1 MKKRYRNNGKNAGIY
16 ITIIFHLVVII
27 TLLAYNIGKHLAREE
42 TFVMDLSQIEAAERE
57 LQEQIFR
64 EDIGKKIDD
73 LLAASRNS
81 QIELKNITVN
91 AGSTLKDD
99 RNTDVEQ
106 LMKDAERLKNELKQN
121 QLSDMED
128 ATDESVDLS
137 EDKSQERKDV
147 KKEEYSGPSL
157 VSFTLDNRYLT
168 KPSTPSYKCFGSG
181 DVTVIIKVDRSGN
194 VTEAKILDEV
204 SSSDECI
211 RKYAVRAARLTKF
224 NASPTAPNRQTGDIL
239 YRFVSQ

>member
-1 MKKRYRNNGKNAGIY
+1 M
-16 ITIIFHLVVII
+16 II

-81 QIELKNITVN
+81 QTELKNITVN

>member
-1 MKKRYRNNGKNAGIY
+1 M
-16 ITIIFHLVVII
+16 II

-42 TFVMDLSQIEAAERE
+42 TFVMDLSQIETAERE

-64 EDIGKKIDD
+64 EDVGKKIDD

-81 QIELKNITVN
+81 QTELKNITVN

>member
-1 MKKRYRNNGKNAGIY
+1 M
-16 ITIIFHLVVII
+16 II

-64 EDIGKKIDD
+64 EDVGKKIDD

-81 QIELKNITVN
+81 QTELKNITVN

>member
-1 MKKRYRNNGKNAGIY
+1 M
-16 ITIIFHLVVII
+16 II

-42 TFVMDLSQIEAAERE
+42 TFVMDLSQIETAERE

-64 EDIGKKIDD
+64 EDVGKKIDD

-81 QIELKNITVN
+81 QTELKNITVN

-128 ATDESVDLS
+128 ATDESVDFS

>member
-1 MKKRYRNNGKNAGIY
+1 M
-16 ITIIFHLVVII
+16 VVII
-27 TLLAYNIGKHLAREE
+27 TLLACNIGKHLAREE

-81 QIELKNITVN
+81 QTELKNITVN

-211 RKYAVRAARLTKF
+211 RKYAVRAARVTKF

>member
-1 MKKRYRNNGKNAGIY
+1 M
-16 ITIIFHLVVII
+16 VII

-81 QIELKNITVN
+81 QTELKNITVN

>member
-1 MKKRYRNNGKNAGIY
+1 M
-16 ITIIFHLVVII
+16 II

-81 QIELKNITVN
+81 QTELKNITVN

-137 EDKSQERKDV
+137 EGKSQERKDV

>member
-1 MKKRYRNNGKNAGIY
+1 M
-16 ITIIFHLVVII
+16 II
-27 TLLAYNIGKHLAREE
+27 TLLAYNIGKQLAREE

>member
-1 MKKRYRNNGKNAGIY
+1 M
-16 ITIIFHLVVII
+16 II

>member
-1 MKKRYRNNGKNAGIY
+1 M
-16 ITIIFHLVVII
+16 VII

>member
-1 MKKRYRNNGKNAGIY
+1 
-16 ITIIFHLVVII
+16 
-27 TLLAYNIGKHLAREE
+27 
-42 TFVMDLSQIEAAERE
+42 MDLSQIEAAERE

-81 QIELKNITVN
+81 QTELKNITVN

-137 EDKSQERKDV
+137 VDKSQERKDV

>member
-1 MKKRYRNNGKNAGIY
+1 
-16 ITIIFHLVVII
+16 
-27 TLLAYNIGKHLAREE
+27 
-42 TFVMDLSQIEAAERE
+42 MDLSQIEAAERE

-81 QIELKNITVN
+81 QTELKNITVN

>member
-1 MKKRYRNNGKNAGIY
+1 M
-16 ITIIFHLVVII
+16 II

-81 QIELKNITVN
+81 QTELKNITVN

-137 EDKSQERKDV
+137 VDKSQERKDV

>member
-1 MKKRYRNNGKNAGIY
+1 M
-16 ITIIFHLVVII
+16 IIA
-27 TLLAYNIGKHLAREE
+27 LLAYNIGKHLAREE
-42 TFVMDLSQIEAAERE
+42 TFIMDLSQIEAAERE

-91 AGSTLKDD
+91 TGSTLKDD

-106 LMKDAERLKNELKQN
+106 LMKDAEKLKNELKQN

-137 EDKSQERKDV
+137 EDRSQERKDV

-194 VTEAKILDEV
+194 VTEAQILDEV